1 MDINNTGFMIKKII
15 IGSCALVGI
24 VAIYYYF
31 KKKNSTTSTSDSSA
45 NANPIQ
51 QTVTAVENAV
61 STAVSTGPVMDA
73 INAVKTATGTA
84 TSTPNNTPFT
94 SVVAVQ
100 NKAVLVG
107 VVGMALKTGDQV
119 TVVSPVYNGTFKVWY
134 VFQYSNA
141 STSQNI
147 YIDTPFISSTSGTVT
162 KYVPLS

>member
-1 MDINNTGFMIKKII
+1 MKKLLII
-15 IGSCALVGI
+15 VGSSLLGIGGVLLLMN
-24 VAIYYYF
+24 YLN
-31 KKKNSTTSTSDSSA
+31 KKKNTISVIPKATT
-45 NANPIQ
+45 
-51 QTVTAVENAV
+51 
-61 STAVSTGPVMDA
+61 
-73 INAVKTATGTA
+73 
-84 TSTPNNTPFT
+84 NNTPFT

-134 VFQYSNA
+134 VYQYLNA

-162 KYVPLS
+162 KA